1 MKPFLFLLIVLL
13 MGLLLSHFFRSKIK
27 EGLDTSEKSECSA
40 SQLDQ
45 NDLVYKNAGIIQQQ
59 DKTISDF
66 QASVEDEIK
75 DLSDRVTSFHK
86 TITKNA
92 TDISNNTMSIKATIR
107 KSVSKNKAKQ
117 AEVAKAGAALT
128 PSTTSTSTSSTP
140 SSSPSSTT
148 LSPSNVNNTQ

>member
-92 TDISNNTMSIKATIR
+92 TDISNNTMSIKSTIR

-128 PSTTSTSTSSTP
+128 PSTSSTP
-140 SSSPSSTT
+140 SSSSSSTT
-148 LSPSNVNNTQ
+148 LSPSNVNNT